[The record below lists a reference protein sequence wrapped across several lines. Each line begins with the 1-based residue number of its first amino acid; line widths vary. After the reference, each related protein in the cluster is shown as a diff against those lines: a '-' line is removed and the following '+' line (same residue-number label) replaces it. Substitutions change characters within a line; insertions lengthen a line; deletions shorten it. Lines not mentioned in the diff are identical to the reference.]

1 MAIQA
6 IVYSIAT
13 GRVRRVVDP
22 QASVPNVIAFLAQ
35 AGASAGEA
43 VLVYN
48 KQGNGADTLPA
59 WQAAV
64 NAHTGLSVAFPPNA
78 MATDWYCGVDQN
90 NNIQN
95 WGIFDPACG
104 DSLPGLT
111 LVNAPFGADSRW
123 TYNGTTFTAPIL
135 LKHAQTV

>member
-22 QASVPNVIAFLAQ
+22 QANVPNVIAFLAQ
-35 AGASAGEA
+35 AKASAGEA

-64 NAHTGLSVAFPPNA
+64 NAHTGLSVAFPPNST
-78 MATDWYCGVDQN
+78 ATDWYCGIDGSN
-90 NNIQN
+90 LIKW
-95 WGIFDPACG
+95 WGLADPACG
-104 DSLPGLT
+104 DSVAGLT
-111 LVNAPFGADSRW
+111 LVAAPFGVDSLW
-123 TYNGTTFTAPIL
+123 TYNGTTFTAPIP
-135 LKHAQTV
+135 KA

>member
-6 IVYSIAT
+6 IVYSVAT

-22 QASVPNVIAFLAQ
+22 QANVPNVIAFLAQ
-35 AGASAGEA
+35 AKANAGEA

-64 NAHTGLSVAFPPNA
+64 NAHTGLTPGNDRYVA
-78 MATDWYCGVDQN
+78 VDAL
-90 NNIQN
+90 NNIV
-95 WGIFDPACG
+95 WAGLADPACG
-104 DSLPGLT
+104 DGFPGTT
-111 LVNAPFGADSRW
+111 LIANATADPNW
-123 TYNGTTFTAPIL
+123 TYNGLTFTPPPYVAPVRG
-135 LKHAQTV
+135 T

>member
-13 GRVRRVVDP
+13 GRVRRVIDP

-64 NAHTGLSVAFPPNA
+64 NAHTGLTPAGDLYLVVDAAGLIIDAFI
-78 MATDWYCGVDQN
+78 G
-90 NNIQN
+90 
-95 WGIFDPACG
+95 DPLCG
-104 DSLPGLT
+104 DARSGCT
-111 LVNAPFGADSRW
+111 LLQGPYVIGG
-123 TYNGTTFTAPIL
+123 TYLAGVYTPPVYPAGPVRIT
-135 LKHAQTV
+135 